1 MNRIHRLPFL
11 CMAFIVAA
19 LTGITPLRAL
29 AADAPWRPDSV
40 DIVADKEPLSF
51 FLLRLLSSQ
60 RITGVVS
67 ETVGQTPISG
77 RFARPAAET
86 FRNLATQFGLT
97 WYYDGAALHVYG
109 PGETQTK
116 MFSLSPDRAARL
128 EPLLATMGFDDR
140 RFPLRISPKEGYVV
154 VAGPPRYV
162 TLVGEVV
169 ELLSRE
175 RIDQTSAMT
184 VRVFRLQNAWA
195 HDTTVNIGG
204 ISTSVSGVATTLN
217 EILAG
222 GVYGRASQPLGSR
235 AKLLPRTEPGLRGR
249 GLNSVGRSGGGAG
262 EASSNGATPGASVE
276 SGSRRDPVQD
286 DAQGPAPGAP
296 GQQPTVPAFSV
307 ATAYPRLNAV
317 VIRDSPEKMEMYEA
331 LIRDLDR
338 AAPLIEIEATIMDV
352 SVEKADALGA
362 SFRFHGSALDV
373 ISSGRALAATDLRGR
388 NPVSAGNGGVA
399 TIVVGSDRTYLAA
412 RLSALEQSGDASVVS
427 RPRVLG
433 LANIEAVLTN
443 SREFYVRVPG
453 FQQTDLY
460 NVSSGL
466 VLRVT
471 PTLIEED
478 GERRY
483 RLRVRVQDGSAVPG
497 ATVDQIPV
505 IERNEITTEAT
516 VGEGESLLLGGYIV
530 EQRSSNSSGLP
541 VLSRLPGI
549 GWLFGEKTT
558 QSRRAERMFLITP
571 RLVSDSR
578 SAQ

>member
-1 MNRIHRLPFL
+1 MNRIHRLPFV
-11 CMAFIVAA
+11 CMAVIAAA
-19 LTGITPLRAL
+19 LIGATPSAAL
-29 AADAPWRPDSV
+29 AADPPWRPDAV
-40 DIVADKEPLSF
+40 EIVADKEPLSF
-51 FLLRLLSSQ
+51 FLLRLLSNQ
-60 RITGVVS
+60 RINGVVS
-67 ETVGQTPISG
+67 ESVGLTPISG

-86 FRNLATQFGLT
+86 FRSLATQFGLT

-116 MFSLSPDRAARL
+116 VFSLPPDRAARL
-128 EPLLATMGFDDR
+128 EPLLATLRFDDR
-140 RFPLRISPKEGYVV
+140 RFPIRISPQEGYVV

-195 HDTTVNIGG
+195 QDTTVSIGG
-204 ISTSVSGVATTLN
+204 VATSVPGVATTLN
-217 EILAG
+217 EILASSAYSR
-222 GVYGRASQPLGSR
+222 VSQPLGSR
-235 AKLLPRTEPGLRGR
+235 SKLLPRTEPGLRGR
-249 GLNSVGRSGGGAG
+249 GLNSVGRPGAG
-262 EASSNGATPGASVE
+262 EAPSDGATQGAGVE
-276 SGSRRDPVQD
+276 GGSRRDPVQD
-286 DAQGPAPGAP
+286 DARGTAPGAP
-296 GQQPTVPAFSV
+296 GEQPTVPAFSV
-307 ATAYPRLNAV
+307 AIAYPRLNAV
-317 VIRDSPEKMEMYEA
+317 VIRDAPEKMAMYEA

-338 AAPLIEIEATIMDV
+338 PAPLIEIEASIIDV
-352 SVEKADALGA
+352 SVDKADALGA
-362 SFRFHGSALDV
+362 SFRLSGSALNI
-373 ISSGRALAATDLRGR
+373 ISSGRPLSATDLAGGR

-399 TIVVGSDRTYLAA
+399 TIVVGSDRAFLAA
-412 RLSALEQSGDASVVS
+412 RLTALEQSGDASVIS

-433 LANIEAVLTN
+433 LGNIEAVLSN
-443 SREFYVRVPG
+443 SREFFVRVPG

-471 PTLIEED
+471 PMLIEEG

-505 IERNEITTEAT
+505 IERNEITTEAI

-530 EQRSSNSSGLP
+530 EQRSSNLSGLP

-549 GWLFGEKTT
+549 GWLFGERTT

-578 SAQ
+578 SVQ